1 MKKSISAMLMIVAIF
16 SLITTGC
23 SVGKNE
29 ITEIKTDFGILFLA
43 ESLELADG
51 EHVYT
56 KTEIDADDICDS
68 VHVEVII
75 KDNRGVERSAG
86 TAVFKFFVNNRIGN
100 IDGEYE
106 LLFNWESTLLLTRV
120 QIDNYV
126 LRKNTV
132 MGAIIL
138 KSSRSVETRGTAYGT
153 ARIRQ
158 FHSDSGIKKMY
169 IRADYITAYPMNSD
183 YTPGYSNMFTQRI
196 VVN

>member
-1 MKKSISAMLMIVAIF
+1 MKKSISAMLIIVAIF

-23 SVGKNE
+23 SVSKNE

-51 EHVYT
+51 EHIYT
-56 KTEIDADDICDS
+56 KTEIDADDLCDS

-75 KDNRGVERSAG
+75 KDNQGVERSAG
-86 TAVFKFFVNNRIGN
+86 TAVFKFFVNNRIGS
-100 IDGEYE
+100 IDGQYE

-120 QIDNYV
+120 KIDNYV

-132 MGAIIL
+132 TGAIIL
-138 KSSRSVETRGTAYGT
+138 KGSQPVETRGTAYGT
-153 ARIRQ
+153 AQIRQ
-158 FHSDSGIKKMY
+158 FQDDSGIKKKY

>member
-1 MKKSISAMLMIVAIF
+1 MAIF

-23 SVGKNE
+23 SVSKNE

-51 EHVYT
+51 EHIYT

-75 KDNRGVERSAG
+75 KDNQGVERSAG
-86 TAVFKFFVNNRIGN
+86 TAVFKFFVNNRIGS
-100 IDGEYE
+100 IDGQYE

-120 QIDNYV
+120 KIDNYV

-132 MGAIIL
+132 TGAIIL
-138 KSSRSVETRGTAYGT
+138 KGSQPVETRGTAYGT
-153 ARIRQ
+153 AQICQ
-158 FHSDSGIKKMY
+158 FRSGSGIKKMY

>member
-1 MKKSISAMLMIVAIF
+1 MKKSISAMLIIVAIF

-23 SVGKNE
+23 SVSKNE

-51 EHVYT
+51 EHIYT

-75 KDNRGVERSAG
+75 KDNQGVERSAG
-86 TAVFKFFVNNRIGN
+86 TALFKFFVNNRTGS
-100 IDGEYE
+100 IDGQYE

-120 QIDNYV
+120 KIDNYV

-132 MGAIIL
+132 TGAIIL
-138 KSSRSVETRGTAYGT
+138 KGSQPVETRGTAYGT
-153 ARIRQ
+153 AQICQ
-158 FHSDSGIKKMY
+158 FRSDSGIKKMY

>member
-1 MKKSISAMLMIVAIF
+1 MKKSISTMLIIVAIF

-23 SVGKNE
+23 SVSKNE

-51 EHVYT
+51 EHIYT
-56 KTEIDADDICDS
+56 KTEIDADDLCDS

-75 KDNRGVERSAG
+75 KDNQGVERSAG
-86 TAVFKFFVNNRIGN
+86 TAVFKFFVNNRIGS
-100 IDGEYE
+100 IDGQYE

-120 QIDNYV
+120 KIDNYV

-132 MGAIIL
+132 TGAIIL
-138 KSSRSVETRGTAYGT
+138 KGSQPVETRGTAYGT
-153 ARIRQ
+153 AQIRQ
-158 FHSDSGIKKMY
+158 FQDDSGIKKMY

>member
-1 MKKSISAMLMIVAIF
+1 MKKSISAMLIIVAIF

-23 SVGKNE
+23 SVSKNE

-51 EHVYT
+51 EHIYT
-56 KTEIDADDICDS
+56 KTEIDADDLCDS

-75 KDNRGVERSAG
+75 KDNQGVERSAG
-86 TAVFKFFVNNRIGN
+86 TAVFKFFVNNRIGS
-100 IDGEYE
+100 IDGQYE

-120 QIDNYV
+120 KIDNYV

-132 MGAIIL
+132 TGAIIL
-138 KSSRSVETRGTAYGT
+138 KGSQPVETRGTAYGT
-153 ARIRQ
+153 AQIRQ
-158 FHSDSGIKKMY
+158 FQDDSGIKKMY
-169 IRADYITAYPMNSD
+169 IRADYIPAYPMNSD